1 MFSRIT
7 VLLSFSL
14 LYTLANAQPAAV
26 SVKQLLMSDELL
38 SMRMALA
45 GGDRELRYFI
55 NVLETADY
63 RPPEDWQQQ
72 AIRESTYRAS
82 SILNVSIIE
91 TQERDLADVI
101 INVAKEDQ
109 QDSINGPENGDAA
122 PFMIRISH
130 NSGRA
135 AADGKWVG

>member
-1 MFSRIT
+1 MLSRIAI
-7 VLLSFSL
+7 LLTFSW
-14 LYTLANAQPAAV
+14 LYTLSNAQPAAV

-38 SMRMALA
+38 SLRMGLA
-45 GGDRELRYFI
+45 GDDRELRYFI

-72 AIRESTYRAS
+72 AIVESTYRAS

-109 QDSINGPENGDAA
+109 QDSLNGPENGDAA
-122 PFMIRISH
+122 PFMIKISH
-130 NSGRA
+130 NSHRLCFGP
-135 AADGKWVG
+135 G